1 LTKLIRMVT
10 LRSITE
16 TPETY
21 LLATEFVALPI
32 SGPTGQPEYQVE
44 IHVSHPDVLTLDSL
58 TTALET
64 AQTKRTP
71 GLSAH

>member
-1 LTKLIRMVT
+1 MFIGNV
-10 LRSITE
+10 IGV
-16 TPETY
+16 P
-21 LLATEFVALPI
+21 PN
-32 SGPTGQPEYQVE
+32 SGPTGQPEYQIE
-44 IHVSHPDVLTLDSL
+44 IHVSHPYALTLDSL